1 MKIFLT
7 YEEVIELAYNALD
20 MSRPDPDKVH
30 EIALRMDMV
39 YNADLDM
46 YEDVEEVSLRKYRR
60 QSTQRP
66 NAVVIASVNNCN
78 HSWYTDLSGTVALR
92 RCRFCVETAEALP
105 EHLWEQ
111 SQKLKS

>member
-7 YEEVIELAYNALD
+7 DKEVIELAYDALD

-30 EIALRMDMV
+30 EVALRMDMV
-39 YNADLDM
+39 YDEDM
-46 YEDVEEVSLRKYRR
+46 DMFEDIEEVSLRKYRR
-60 QSTQRP
+60 QPAQRS
-66 NAVVIASVNNCN
+66 NAVVFASVNNCN